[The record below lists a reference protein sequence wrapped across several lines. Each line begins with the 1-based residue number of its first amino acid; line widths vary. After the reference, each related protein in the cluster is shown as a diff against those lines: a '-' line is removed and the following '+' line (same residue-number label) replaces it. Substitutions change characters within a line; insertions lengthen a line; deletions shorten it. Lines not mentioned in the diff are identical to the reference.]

1 MVYILGAQYRYE
13 VTEIQIKRCLN
24 EIMDL
29 YRLKKVKVNKLLKAN
44 SVLIQ
49 MDIPMLLLKTL
60 CEDDSKRY

>member
-1 MVYILGAQYRYE
+1 VVYILGAQYRYE

-60 CEDDSKRY
+60 CEDDSKR

>member
-1 MVYILGAQYRYE
+1 MVYILGTQYRYE

-60 CEDDSKRY
+60 CEDDSKR

>member
-60 CEDDSKRY
+60 CEDDSKR

>member
-29 YRLKKVKVNKLLKAN
+29 YRLKKVKVNKLLKAH

-60 CEDDSKRY
+60 CEDDSKR